1 MSRRAAAWLAWFLWA
16 LCVGFV
22 VLGVLLDF
30 YTPPTRHDPTFAV
43 LVGTPLLVYP
53 TVGALIVSNRPG
65 NAVGWILCGMGIIF
79 ELLAFSR
86 AYADYALFVSPEG
99 LPGGQ
104 ELQHVTGWTVGPTIA
119 MGAVLLVLLFP
130 DGRVQDRTLWAVV
143 WMAVGGAALVTFW
156 WLTWPEGSLGD
167 TVEGLG
173 QLGEVSLMISSVIS
187 VFYLF
192 VRLYRVEAR
201 ERQQLLWFA
210 YGAALFL
217 FALFFMEPALR
228 IGGPWATFLLILS
241 GLLGIPVAVGIAILR
256 HHLYDIHRIINHTL
270 VYGIL
275 TAAVVG
281 SYALVVGASGVL
293 LQSSAEVNLLVPVA
307 VTGLIAVLFT
317 PVRNRLQLAVDR
329 LMYGE
334 RDDPYAVLSRL
345 GERLESA
352 LAPEVA
358 LEKVVET
365 VAQALKVAHSAIAL
379 RREDGF
385 VTAAEFGRR

>member
-1 MSRRAAAWLAWFLWA
+1 
-16 LCVGFV
+16 
-22 VLGVLLDF
+22 
-30 YTPPTRHDPTFAV
+30 
-43 LVGTPLLVYP
+43 
-53 TVGALIVSNRPG
+53 
-65 NAVGWILCGMGIIF
+65 
-79 ELLAFSR
+79 
-86 AYADYALFVSPEG
+86 
-99 LPGGQ
+99 
-104 ELQHVTGWTVGPTIA
+104 
-119 MGAVLLVLLFP
+119 
-130 DGRVQDRTLWAVV
+130 
-143 WMAVGGAALVTFW
+143 
-156 WLTWPEGSLGD
+156 
-167 TVEGLG
+167 
-173 QLGEVSLMISSVIS
+173 
-187 VFYLF
+187 
-192 VRLYRVEAR
+192 
-201 ERQQLLWFA
+201 
-210 YGAALFL
+210 LFL

-241 GLLGIPVAVGIAILR
+241 GLLGIPVAVDIAILR
-256 HHLYDIHRIINHTL
+256 HHLYDIHRIINRTL

-293 LQSSAEVNLLVPVA
+293 LQSSAEVNLLLPVA

-365 VAQALKVAHSAIAL
+365 VAQALKVPHSAIAL